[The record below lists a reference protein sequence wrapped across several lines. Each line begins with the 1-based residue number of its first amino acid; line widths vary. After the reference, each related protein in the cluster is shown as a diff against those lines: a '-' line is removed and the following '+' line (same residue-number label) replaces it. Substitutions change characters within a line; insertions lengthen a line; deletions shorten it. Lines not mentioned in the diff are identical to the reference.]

1 MKPGHCSRYRRD
13 SVSRRRRRWKI
24 SSSGE
29 HWAMLLLDTNVGRGG
44 VARQRARP
52 LHQVVQGRR
61 RDQVGD
67 LHGQR
72 DHRVP
77 AHLLL
82 AARRAEQVGPAGE
95 MRLVDV
101 DKRASPGQGGGR
113 GPAPEAGHHQRHQ
126 DHRCGWQGQEQ
137 TQLETARRREHLDYH
152 VNVMLWILFSFKTW
166 IITVLF
172 SPVSGSSM
180 DTVALIDLSNSSLIT
195 SSSRRASSRFSSS
208 LASFS
213 RFSFVK
219 TLSIVSILES
229 FFRPKISVLFFREAS
244 IKSWVQLLSEG
255 AMLV

>member
-1 MKPGHCSRYRRD
+1 MLTREWVLVKEE
-13 SVSRRRRRWKI
+13 
-24 SSSGE
+24 GE
-29 HWAMLLLDTNVGRGG
+29 VL
-44 VARQRARP
+44 RQRQATINATRITAVAGKDKNKP
-52 LHQVVQGRR
+52 SWR
-61 RDQVGD
+61 
-67 LHGQR
+67 
-72 DHRVP
+72 
-77 AHLLL
+77 LL
-82 AARRAEQVGPAGE
+82 AVEKTLIT
-95 MRLVDV
+95 MFML
-101 DKRASPGQGGGR
+101 
-113 GPAPEAGHHQRHQ
+113 
-126 DHRCGWQGQEQ
+126 
-137 TQLETARRREHLDYH
+137 
-152 VNVMLWILFSFKTW
+152 MLWILFSFKTW